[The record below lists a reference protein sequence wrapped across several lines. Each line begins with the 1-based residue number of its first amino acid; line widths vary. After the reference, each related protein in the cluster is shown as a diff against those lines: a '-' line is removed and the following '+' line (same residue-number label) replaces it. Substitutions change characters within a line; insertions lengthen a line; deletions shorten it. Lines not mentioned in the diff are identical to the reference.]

1 MRWKFEVA
9 KKDWGIYIEI
19 KIRFASQNKSN
30 NWFVFFILATL
41 IPNLLWHLINEN
53 RRIGKYVHLLR
64 WCFFNCWGNHG
75 ERSNSILLFLHSSQ
89 HTKHLIFKNYSLIII
104 SLYYHGH
111 IGAGW
116 SCCGLATGTDVTYAI
131 NVIIRIKVAKI
142 TFIFNVSNDT
152 ESISSQ
158 QLIKHEEKFAY
169 VRSSIKLTLFL
180 SYDYHL
186 QMLILFVQADTK
198 KNIGDARV
206 VIDYRMTFD

>member
-1 MRWKFEVA
+1 MFACCGGVSSIA
-9 KKDWGIYIEI
+9 GGIM
-19 KIRFASQNKSN
+19 ASAA
-30 NWFVFFILATL
+30 ILS
-41 IPNLLWHLINEN
+41 
-53 RRIGKYVHLLR
+53 
-64 WCFFNCWGNHG
+64 CSSC
-75 ERSNSILLFLHSSQ
+75 ILLNILNIWFLK
-89 HTKHLIFKNYSLIII
+89 TSLIII

-180 SYDYHL
+180 SYNYHL